1 MNRRRVETRNE
12 LKRDVIRT
20 VFLTVAIIALWA
32 VLTIKAIGVWTNHPA
47 EQMISGSEYLASLQ
61 A

>member
-1 MNRRRVETRNE
+1 MNRRRVNTRNE
-12 LKRDVIRT
+12 LKREVIKT
-20 VFLTVAIIALWA
+20 IILSAAVIALWA
-32 VLTIKAIGVWTNHPA
+32 VLTVYAIGAWTNHPA